1 MPRRSR
7 SRTPQPVVDYTELRS
22 SVTTWFQD
30 LFTDVDPKT
39 GYLVKHP
46 TGFYGS
52 KVRSLVRY
60 VYEQSPEVKA
70 IRASQ
75 EIRAS
80 SVCVYVLQVFKF
92 LSEYILPAL
101 FSFLS
106 AYLYYTS
113 TEPFTFVP
121 EFNQTTV
128 SNGTDSWFPSASEA
142 GAWLGDTVHA
152 TLSVPVSFL
161 ANTLDRTLHLQEG
174 ASLIQTNS
182 QKLFY
187 TPVIAVGVYIGSF
200 VCLKCLLNMNSLW
213 TAQWA
218 LWKAQGLFL
227 KETEDAI
234 ERAVVGLVRPYLV
247 GYYEQLLF
255 QTQLGQ
261 SSLLQGLCQTYAND
275 LELLKETTYERATA
289 YIKTIPFAELLVL
302 GNISKRYLEGI
313 HLLIRHSDEQLST
326 ILFQLNQEIS
336 RIPVSVKR
344 QLTIGL

>member
-1 MPRRSR
+1 
-7 SRTPQPVVDYTELRS
+7 VADYTELRT

-39 GYLVKHP
+39 GYLAKQP

-113 TEPFTFVP
+113 TEPFTYFVP
-121 EFNQTTV
+121 ELNQTSV
-128 SNGTDSWFPSASEA
+128 SNITDSWFPSASEA
-142 GAWLGDTVHA
+142 GAWLGDAVHT

-187 TPVIAVGVYIGSF
+187 TPVIAIGVYIASF
-200 VCLKCLLNMNSLW
+200 VCLKCLLNMNSLL

-261 SSLLQGLCQTYAND
+261 SSLLQSLCQTYAND

-289 YIKTIPFAELLVL
+289 HIKTVPFAELLVL

-313 HLLIRHSDEQLST
+313 RLLIRHSDEQLSAV
-326 ILFQLNQEIS
+326 LFQLNQEIS
-336 RIPVSVKR
+336 RVPESMKR